1 MRASPAFQVVLDRFG
16 VWRWAVIVGAL
27 SGAAALTAWL
37 AWQPV
42 PPLPAPFQ
50 WIAVAVAFLLLA
62 WGAASARV
70 QPVSLRWDEQHWH
83 LGPPASA
90 GHEPRS
96 GALRVLIDLGPWML
110 LRFEPADSTWCRGAT
125 WLPVQRRGL
134 ESQWHAL
141 RCAVHSPRP
150 QPGADA
156 AADF

>member
-16 VWRWAVIVGAL
+16 LWRWAVIVCAL
-27 SGAAALTAWL
+27 SGAAALVAWL
-37 AWQPV
+37 AWQPA

-50 WIAVAVAFLLLA
+50 WITVAVAFLLLT

-70 QPVSLRWDEQHWH
+70 RPVSLRWDGQLWH

-90 GHEPRS
+90 GHEPRT
-96 GALRVLIDLGPWML
+96 GALRVLVDLGPWML
-110 LRFEPADSTWCRGAT
+110 LRFVPADSTWRRGAI

-150 QPGADA
+150 QSGADA